1 MSNIIKSN
9 IRNTFARLNGV
20 NNQSEIAEALKE
32 IHKTSISIDW
42 KHCSAYLSTEIF
54 EYLMTNPNDPKIQ
67 AWGVMVMSKLAE
79 KFPRVVMEE
88 DREDVV

>member
-20 NNQSEIAEALKE
+20 NNQSEIVEALKE

-42 KHCSAYLSTEIF
+42 KGCSTFLSSEIF
-54 EYLMTNPNDPKIQ
+54 EYLMTNPNDPEIQ
-67 AWGVMVMSKLAE
+67 ALGAMVMSKLAE